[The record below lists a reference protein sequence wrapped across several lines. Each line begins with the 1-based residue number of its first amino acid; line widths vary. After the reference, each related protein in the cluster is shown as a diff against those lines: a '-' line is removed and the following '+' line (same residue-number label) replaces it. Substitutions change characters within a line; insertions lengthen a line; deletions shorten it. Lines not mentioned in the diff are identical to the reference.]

1 MSPVIVSSS
10 GATERLKPYGLTDRE
25 MQLTLLVLRG
35 HSTGEIATGL
45 AISPF
50 TVQQHLKAV
59 FDKIGVRSR
68 RELVARIFAKQHP
81 RPR

>member
-1 MSPVIVSSS
+1 
-10 GATERLKPYGLTDRE
+10 

-45 AISPF
+45 AISSPF

>member
-68 RELVARIFAKQHP
+68 RELVAAVLSGHH
-81 RPR
+81 